1 MKLLLR
7 KSLRGGSAAT
17 LAALL
22 AASTLA
28 SMAPAQAL
36 DAAGVGPRDPSQ
48 SGFPAY
54 YTDDSGVALQLC
66 VDGSANCG
74 GATLASDGAGGA
86 GVNVA
91 PDGEGF
97 WWMATTSL
105 SAPGVDVDIEV
116 AAEAAWLDARTPI
129 SFDRLRIRGHSDV
142 GDVTVTT
149 PYGAFTV
156 PADGTGVRNLN
167 LTEDVGCALAPCN
180 FRDMTTLAE
189 AHITSWITST
199 TPPAGYLGDSV
210 TSEPATVGGAAAT
223 VSIPGDSTTSWV
235 VMGKKANANAVS
247 LPNALDFGN
256 VAKATTK
263 SVTLVNLGT
272 TARNLGGVTL
282 TGDKTITRL
291 ASSTCSAT
299 TVLAV
304 GQRCKVDLRYKPGAA
319 KQSAAKLTI
328 TDDAAARTVKVSA
341 RTSAEVKAPTAVQFK
356 PVRSGGSGKTHR
368 IVVTNTGS
376 KALNITGVSLGG
388 RSPNS
393 FDIRSG
399 APKVCAR
406 GTSVAP
412 GKQCAAYVG
421 FEPKGFGPKR
431 ASLKIRSNALGGA
444 RSIALSGNAR

>member
-149 PYGAFTV
+149 PY
-156 PADGTGVRNLN
+156 
-167 LTEDVGCALAPCN
+167 
-180 FRDMTTLAE
+180 
-189 AHITSWITST
+189 
-199 TPPAGYLGDSV
+199 
-210 TSEPATVGGAAAT
+210 
-223 VSIPGDSTTSWV
+223 
-235 VMGKKANANAVS
+235 
-247 LPNALDFGN
+247 
-256 VAKATTK
+256 
-263 SVTLVNLGT
+263 
-272 TARNLGGVTL
+272 
-282 TGDKTITRL
+282 
-291 ASSTCSAT
+291 
-299 TVLAV
+299 
-304 GQRCKVDLRYKPGAA
+304 
-319 KQSAAKLTI
+319 
-328 TDDAAARTVKVSA
+328 
-341 RTSAEVKAPTAVQFK
+341 
-356 PVRSGGSGKTHR
+356 
-368 IVVTNTGS
+368 
-376 KALNITGVSLGG
+376 
-388 RSPNS
+388 
-393 FDIRSG
+393 
-399 APKVCAR
+399 
-406 GTSVAP
+406 
-412 GKQCAAYVG
+412 
-421 FEPKGFGPKR
+421 
-431 ASLKIRSNALGGA
+431 
-444 RSIALSGNAR
+444 